1 MGKEEVLGILDE
13 VSRTYRGE
21 YTELM
26 THLMKD
32 MVGEI
37 YEVAE
42 ECRVDDVLTRMVA
55 YGNLWG
61 LFLSELPK
69 REFEVVRTKERDM
82 ADIAD
87 MLLSTRQKMAED
99 IAKIFEERCGLR
111 RYKS

>member
-1 MGKEEVLGILDE
+1 
-13 VSRTYRGE
+13 
-21 YTELM
+21 M

-37 YEVAE
+37 YEAAE

-69 REFEVVRTKERDM
+69 RGFEVAGPKGE
-82 ADIAD
+82 DIAD
-87 MLLSTRQKMAED
+87 MLSSTRRKMAED
-99 IAKIFEERCGLR
+99 ITRIFEERCGLR
-111 RYKS
+111 RYR